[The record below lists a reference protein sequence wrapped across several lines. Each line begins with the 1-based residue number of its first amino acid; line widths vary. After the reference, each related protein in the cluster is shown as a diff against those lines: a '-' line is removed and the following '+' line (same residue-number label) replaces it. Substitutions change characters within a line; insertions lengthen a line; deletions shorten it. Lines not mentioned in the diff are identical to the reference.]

1 MGTLSEDG
9 LALCYEE
16 VPCFGDVSV
25 SQVRSD
31 SSLLSYSEAVESRVG
46 ELVAER
52 VQFRW
57 SDGHCGKRRRNRGR
71 GDLVFARVSGLNSLG
86 SWQEGAFEEF
96 VKEGNRRVSHV
107 LRCMTVAGSSAGRM
121 VKLPLL
127 ERAGISALAGGI
139 AGGFTNA
146 TLHPIDTVKTKLQT
160 KGASQLYSG
169 PLDVVTKVLAKQGI
183 AGLYSGVQA
192 AFVGSIISSSIYFGT
207 YELGKGV
214 FTSIGNCPKTL
225 VPPLAA
231 ALGNITSSAILVPKE
246 VVKQRMQAG
255 MVGSALDVF
264 LQTIRSE
271 GIGGLYAGY
280 SAALLRNLP
289 SNIISFSTFEYLKL
303 AWLRDSEK
311 TTLEPWQSVISGA
324 AAGALSASLTTPLDV
339 VKTRLMTQARK
350 SISTTGISGVRA
362 EAAARAQAIAAYT
375 YTGVASTL
383 NQIWVEEGA
392 LGLTKGMGPRLFY
405 SACFSALGFFAFETT
420 RVIILKKYLEDRDAT
435 DNLDG
440 RVLRD

>member
-1 MGTLSEDG
+1 
-9 LALCYEE
+9 
-16 VPCFGDVSV
+16 
-25 SQVRSD
+25 
-31 SSLLSYSEAVESRVG
+31 
-46 ELVAER
+46 
-52 VQFRW
+52 
-57 SDGHCGKRRRNRGR
+57 
-71 GDLVFARVSGLNSLG
+71 
-86 SWQEGAFEEF
+86 
-96 VKEGNRRVSHV
+96 
-107 LRCMTVAGSSAGRM
+107 
-121 VKLPLL
+121 
-127 ERAGISALAGGI
+127 
-139 AGGFTNA
+139 
-146 TLHPIDTVKTKLQT
+146 VKTKLQT
-160 KGASQLYSG
+160 RGASKLYSG
-169 PLDVVTKVLAKQGI
+169 PLDVVSKVIAKQGI

-192 AFVGSIISSSIYFGT
+192 AFVGSIISSSVYFGT

-255 MVGSALDVF
+255 MVGSALEVF

-303 AWLRDSEK
+303 AWLRDGEK
-311 TTLEPWQSVISGA
+311 AALEPWQSVISGA
-324 AAGALSASLTTPLDV
+324 AAGALSASITTPLDV

-350 SISTTGISGVRA
+350 TVSSSGLSGVRA

-383 NQIWVEEGA
+383 NQIWLEEGV
-392 LGLTKGMGPRLFY
+392 LGLTTGMGPRLFY

-420 RVIILKKYLEDRDAT
+420 RVIILKKYLENTAAADNVDARI
-435 DNLDG
+435 L
-440 RVLRD
+440 RV